1 MSDPRFARVVV
12 LVPIDRRPP
21 KPDEG
26 KKPETLVD
34 FDPERQIYTYGIP
47 RELRGMIAPGQVV
60 QVPFGRGMQMGVVME
75 VSETAPPDITVRPLG
90 EPMSDG
96 PALTPAQLDLALW
109 MSRHYLAPLSECVRL
124 ILPPG
129 FTAKSDLWVEYAP
142 GAPIHPDDLTPAQQ
156 ALLLRLKKEPM
167 RLKDLREID
176 RRLVSK
182 KVLGELRKQ
191 GLVRVVDRGKLKR
204 PKPKLETLL
213 TLLIPPEEVDAVLMQ
228 AGRAS
233 KQADIL
239 LWLAERGG
247 KATAAEIRKAVG
259 ASKQQLMALAD
270 KELVTMNEDEMQ
282 LAIPV
287 DALSDTVMTL
297 RATAKYRPGLQV
309 LANAP
314 NRVMLLSDWRA
325 VTGLSLPEARKL
337 SDWGLIELTE
347 IDVWRDPLAGRVFH
361 SPRPALLTEDQ
372 KKAWKQIEIALDEML
387 SRQDA
392 ETQKEERADAA
403 ETPASDPQP
412 PTSATSVS
420 HLPSSVSR
428 LPSPVFLLHGVTG
441 SGKTELYLRALE
453 KAVAAG
459 RQGIVLVP
467 EISLTPQTIRRF
479 AGRFPG
485 RVAVVHSKLTA
496 GERYDAWRRAREGE
510 VDVVVGSRSA
520 LFAPLPRIG
529 VIVVD
534 EEHDA
539 AYKQIRTP
547 RYHARDAAVELARR
561 HGAVTLLGSATPSLE
576 SAFRARRGVYTLLN
590 LPRRVMGHRE
600 GGEIKMLDLPPVSI
614 VDMRAELR
622 AGNRS
627 MFSRALHAALNETLA
642 RDEQAIIFLNRR
654 GSSTFVMCRDCGEV
668 IRCPRCKI
676 PLTHHRGDVLVCHH
690 CNYRQPMP
698 KVCPS
703 CGSHR
708 IKTFGA
714 GTERVMDALRAE
726 FPQARPLRW
735 DRDVTGGKTSHEAI
749 LQDFIDHKADV
760 LVGTQMIA
768 KGLDLP
774 LVTLVGV
781 LSADTGLFLP
791 DFRAAERSFQI
802 LMQVA
807 GRAGRSE
814 LGGQVIF
821 QTYHPRHYAIVAAS
835 QHDYDAFYHTEMRFR
850 QENGYP
856 PYRRLT
862 RLLYLDASRER
873 CQQETARVAQ
883 ALKRRAKDLGMD
895 GFSIIG
901 PAPAFFSRE
910 RGKHR
915 WHIIFRAENPAAL
928 LAGVFLTPHWR
939 IDVDP
944 VDTL

>member
-1 MSDPRFARVVV
+1 MTTARFARVVV

-21 KPDEG
+21 KPAARRG
-26 KKPETLVD
+26 VETLVD
-34 FDPERQIYTYGIP
+34 FDPQRQIYTYGIP
-47 RELRGMIAPGQVV
+47 RELRGQIAPGQVV
-60 QVPFGRGMQMGVVME
+60 QVPFGRGMQLGVVMALA
-75 VSETAPPDITVRPLG
+75 ETAPPEVAVKPLG
-90 EPMSDG
+90 EPMTDG
-96 PALTPAQLDLALW
+96 PALTPEQLDLALW

-129 FTAKSDLWVEYAP
+129 FTAKRDLWVEYAA
-142 GAPIHPDDLTPAQQ
+142 GAPIFPDDLTPAQQ

-167 RLKDLREID
+167 RLKTLREMD
-176 RRLVSK
+176 RRLVSE

-191 GLVRVVDRGKLKR
+191 GLVRLVDKGRLKR

-213 TLLIPPEEVDAVLMQ
+213 TLLIPPEEIDAALMR
-228 AGRAS
+228 AGRTS

-239 LWLAERGG
+239 LWLAQRGG
-247 KATAAEIRKAVG
+247 EATTAEMRNEMG
-259 ASKQQLMALAD
+259 AGKQRLKALAD
-270 KELVTMNEDEMQ
+270 KGLISLADEKVR
-282 LAIPV
+282 LAIPA
-287 DALSDTVMTL
+287 DALPETIMAL
-297 RATAKYRPGLQV
+297 RTTTKYRAGMQALAAAPGH
-309 LANAP
+309 A
-314 NRVMLLSDWRA
+314 MLLSDWRA
-325 VTGLSLPEARKL
+325 ATGLGLPQARKL
-337 SDWGLIELTE
+337 ADWGLIELSE

-361 SPRPALLTEDQ
+361 SPRPALLTDDQ
-372 KKAWKQIEIALDEML
+372 KRAWAQIETAL
-387 SRQDA
+387 
-392 ETQKEERADAA
+392 TQTLGTREAPEATEAG
-403 ETPASDPQP
+403 EP
-412 PTSATSVS
+412 PVP
-420 HLPSSVSR
+420 HPPSS
-428 LPSPVFLLHGVTG
+428 VFLLHGVTG

-459 RQGIVLVP
+459 RQGIVLAP
-467 EISLTPQTIRRF
+467 EISLTPQTVRRF

-485 RVAVVHSKLTA
+485 RVAVVHSKLTP

-520 LFAPLPRIG
+520 LFAPLPAIG

-539 AYKQIRTP
+539 AYKQVRTP
-547 RYHARDAAVELARR
+547 RYHAREAAVQLARL

-576 SAFRARRGVYTLLN
+576 SAFKARRGLYTLLT

-600 GGEIKMLDLPPVSI
+600 GDEIKMLALPPVSI

-627 MFSRALHAALNETLA
+627 MFSRALHDALSQTLA
-642 RDEQAIIFLNRR
+642 RGEQAIIFLNRR
-654 GSSTFVMCRDCGEV
+654 GTATFVMCRDCGEV

-698 KVCPS
+698 KVCPH

-791 DFRAAERSFQI
+791 DFRAAERAFQI

-835 QHDYDAFYHTEMRFR
+835 QHDYEAFYHTEMRFR
-850 QENGYP
+850 QEQGYP
-856 PYRRLT
+856 PYRRIT
-862 RLLYLDASRER
+862 RLLYLDTSRER

-883 ALKRRAKDLGMD
+883 DLRNRARALGRDD
-895 GFSIIG
+895 FSLIG

-910 RGKHR
+910 RGKFR
-915 WHIIFRAENPAAL
+915 WHIIFRAEEPGAL
-928 LAGVFLTPHWR
+928 LAGVSLSPHWR

>member
-1 MSDPRFARVVV
+1 MNTETARFARVVV
-12 LVPIDRRPP
+12 LVPIDRRLP
-21 KPDEG
+21 KTG
-26 KKPETLVD
+26 KGGKPETLVD
-34 FDPERQIYTYGIP
+34 FNPERQIFTYGIP
-47 RELRGMIAPGQVV
+47 GDLRGQLTPGQVV
-60 QVPFGRGMQMGVVME
+60 QVPFGRGMQLGVIMALE
-75 VSETAPPDITVRPLG
+75 ETAPPDITVKPLG
-90 EPMSDG
+90 EPMTDG
-96 PALTPAQLDLALW
+96 PALTPEQLTLALW

-129 FTAKSDLWVEYAP
+129 FTSKTDLWVAYVP
-142 GAPIHPDDLTPAQQ
+142 GAPIFPDDLTPAQQ
-156 ALLLRLKKEPM
+156 ALILRLKKEPM
-167 RLKDLREID
+167 RLKDLRQLD
-176 RRLVSK
+176 RRLVSD
-182 KVLGELRKQ
+182 KVLGELQRQ
-191 GLVRVVDRGKLKR
+191 GLVRRVDRGQLKR
-204 PKPKLETLL
+204 PKPKLETVL
-213 TLLIPPEEVDAVLMQ
+213 TLRISPDAVDDALMG

-233 KQADIL
+233 RQADIL
-239 LWLAERGG
+239 RWLAAQPDGRADLTAVKKVAGG
-247 KATAAEIRKAVG
+247 A
-259 ASKQQLMALAD
+259 KQPIKALAD
-270 KELVTMNEDEMQ
+270 KGLVTLAGDTVQ
-282 LAIPV
+282 LAIPSG
-287 DALSDTVMTL
+287 DLAGAVMTL
-297 RATAKYRPGLQV
+297 RSTARYRLGLQA
-309 LANAP
+309 LAQAP
-314 NRVMLLSDWRA
+314 GQAMLLSDWRKT
-325 VTGLSLPEARKL
+325 TGLGLTEARKL
-337 SDWGLIELTE
+337 AEWDLIELIE

-372 KKAWKQIEIALDEML
+372 KRAWKQIEAAMEAMIAEGRGQRSEVGDQRSEVGGQRSEIR
-387 SRQDA
+387 SRRA
-392 ETQKEERADAA
+392 ET
-403 ETPASDPQP
+403 
-412 PTSATSVS
+412 
-420 HLPSSVSR
+420 
-428 LPSPVFLLHGVTG
+428 PVFLLHGVTG

-485 RVAVVHSKLTA
+485 RVAVVHSKLTQ
-496 GERYDAWRRAREGE
+496 GERFDAWRRAREGE

-520 LFAPLPRIG
+520 LFAPLPDIG

-539 AYKQIRTP
+539 AYKQVRTP
-547 RYHARDAAVELARR
+547 RYHAREAAVQLARL

-576 SAFRARRGVYTLLN
+576 SMFRARRGHYTLLT

-600 GGEIKMLDLPPVSI
+600 SGEIKMLDLPPVTI

-622 AGNRS
+622 SGNRS
-627 MFSRALHAALNETLA
+627 MFSQALRDALTETLD
-642 RDEQAIIFLNRR
+642 RGEQAIIFLNRR
-654 GSSTFVMCRDCGEV
+654 GTATFVMCRDCGEV
-668 IRCPRCKI
+668 IRCPRCNI

-698 KVCPS
+698 KTCPK

-726 FPQARPLRW
+726 FPRARPLRW

-821 QTYHPRHYAIVAAS
+821 QTYHPKHYAIVAAS
-835 QHDYDAFYHTEMRFR
+835 QHDYDAFYRTEMRFR
-850 QENGYP
+850 QEQGYP
-856 PYRRLT
+856 PYRRIT
-862 RLLYLDASRER
+862 RLIYLDTSRDR

-883 ALKRRAKDLGMD
+883 ALKRRAQSLGLED
-895 GFSIIG
+895 FSIIG

-910 RGKHR
+910 RGKYR
-915 WHIIFRAENPAAL
+915 WHIIFRSEDPGAL
-928 LAGVFLTPHWR
+928 LAGAPLMPNWR

>member
-1 MSDPRFARVVV
+1 VNTETARFARVVV
-12 LVPIDRRPP
+12 LVPIDRRLP
-21 KPDEG
+21 KPDKG
-26 KKPETLVD
+26 GKPETLVD
-34 FDPERQIYTYGIP
+34 FNPDRQIFTYGIP
-47 RELRGMIAPGQVV
+47 RELRGQITPGQVV
-60 QVPFGRGMQMGVVME
+60 SVPFGRSTQLGMVMALE
-75 VSETAPPDITVRPLG
+75 ETAPPEVTVKPLG
-90 EPMSDG
+90 DVMTNG
-96 PALTPAQLDLALW
+96 PALTPEQLQLALW

-129 FTAKSDLWVEYAP
+129 FTSKTDLWVEYVP
-142 GAPIHPDDLTPAQQ
+142 GAPIFPDELTPAQQ
-156 ALLLRLKKEPM
+156 ALLLQLKKEPM
-167 RLKDLREID
+167 RLSDLRETD

-191 GLVRVVDRGKLKR
+191 GLVRLVDRGQLKR
-204 PKPKLETLL
+204 PKPKLETVLML
-213 TLLIPPEEVDAVLMQ
+213 RIPPDEVDAVLMHT
-228 AGRAS
+228 GRAS

-239 LWLAERGG
+239 MWLRQQPDGRAQL
-247 KATAAEIRKAVG
+247 TAIRKALGVT
-259 ASKQQLMALAD
+259 KQPVKALAD
-270 KELVTMNEDEMQ
+270 KGLVTLIDDEVA
-282 LAIPV
+282 LAIPA
-287 DALSDTVMTL
+287 DALPEAVMSL
-297 RATAKYRPGLQV
+297 RSTSKYRPGLQA
-309 LANAP
+309 LAAAP
-314 NRVMLLSDWRA
+314 ERAMLLSDWRQL
-325 VTGLSLPEARKL
+325 TGLGLPDARKL
-337 SDWGLIELTE
+337 AGWELIDLTE

-372 KKAWKQIEIALDEML
+372 KKAWTQIEAALDEMISRKGAKMQREGGEENPDLRPL
-387 SRQDA
+387 S
-392 ETQKEERADAA
+392 
-403 ETPASDPQP
+403 SD
-412 PTSATSVS
+412 T
-420 HLPSSVSR
+420 
-428 LPSPVFLLHGVTG
+428 PVFLLHGVTG

-453 KAVAAG
+453 KTVAAG

-485 RVAVVHSKLTA
+485 RVAVVHSKLTQ
-496 GERYDAWRRAREGE
+496 GERYDAWRRAKEGE

-520 LFAPLPRIG
+520 LFAPLPDIG

-539 AYKQIRTP
+539 AYKQVRTP
-547 RYHARDAAVELARR
+547 RYHAREAAIRLARL
-561 HGAVTLLGSATPSLE
+561 HGAITLLGSATPSLE
-576 SAFRARRGVYTLLN
+576 SAFRARRGLYTQLT

-600 GGEIKMLDLPPVSI
+600 GGEIKMLKLPPVTI

-627 MFSRALHAALNETLA
+627 MFSQPLREALTETLA
-642 RDEQAIIFLNRR
+642 RGEQAIIFLNRR
-654 GSSTFVMCRDCGEV
+654 GTATFVMCRDCGEV

-698 KVCPS
+698 NVCPK

-821 QTYHPRHYAIVAAS
+821 QTYHPKHYAIVAAS
-835 QHDYDAFYHTEMRFR
+835 QHDYDAFYRTEMRFR
-850 QENGYP
+850 QEQGYP
-856 PYRRLT
+856 PYRRIT
-862 RLLYLDASRER
+862 RLLYLDTSRDR

-883 ALKRRAKDLGMD
+883 ALKRRAQQLGLQD
-895 GFSIIG
+895 FSLIG

-910 RGKHR
+910 RGKFR
-915 WHIIFRAENPAAL
+915 WHIIFRSDDPGAL
-928 LAGVFLTPHWR
+928 LAGAPLAPGWR